1 MELLSCSI
9 SIGLVDVI
17 MVVLYEPGVE
27 VSFMI
32 NSTIFGQFSKRMFCF
47 DGVFTLRLSGVYLS
61 PKPET

>member
-32 NSTIFGQFSKRMFCF
+32 NSTIFGQFSKNECSVLM
-47 DGVFTLRLSGVYLS
+47 GYL
-61 PKPET
+61 PFV